1 MYNRWLVQK
10 IMGAEVSKKED
21 PIFQYRQEWMKAFK
35 SGDIEALVSLAT
47 DDIVCM
53 SPNDTTVYGKDEY
66 RAWWEEYF
74 QYFKSVAYSEP
85 ERSVVIDGG
94 FATEHSGYMLA
105 IAPASGGGRIRDD
118 GRILTIWKRQ
128 QDNSWKMWQTIWNST
143 NPIGSGTNRYM
154 SRMLQRKV
162 KPKR

>member
-1 MYNRWLVQK
+1 LAVQK
-10 IMGAEVSKKED
+10 IMGAEPSKKED
-21 PIFQYRQEWMKAFK
+21 PIFPYRQEFLRAFK
-35 SGDIEALVSLAT
+35 AGDIEALVSLVT

-53 SPNDTTVYGKDEY
+53 SPNDSTVYGKDEY

-74 QYFKSVAYSEP
+74 QYFKSLAASEP
-85 ERSVVIDGG
+85 ERSVVIDGD

-118 GRILTIWKRQ
+118 GRFLTIWKRQ

-154 SRMLQRKV
+154 SRMLQKKV